1 MIKPEAL
8 TPQNIDEIYY
18 DITHDGKDRFY
29 FKHRNDFL
37 SQPAL
42 CEMREMPGGNGAW
55 CCYIFMRI
63 CEASVKAS
71 GIIQILRT
79 EIGFIPALA
88 RIVGESNEVNI
99 VATTVSFAIKKELLR
114 IIENEKYV
122 YIIIPCVCKD
132 HERTTKEAER
142 KKERRQLLQ
151 YQEKQELEANVKL
164 LDSKSDKIVF
174 GVNQN
179 VCLTES
185 EYKTLCTEYENA
197 DFIIN
202 RLSLYR
208 SARNIAYVGDDY
220 SYLLLSFVD
229 KHGIKRIKRIK
240 QDKSTL
246 LKQRERE
253 AKIGCPPSENDIE
266 IIGEDE
272 YKRLKKIAEE
282 VAHEIMKR

>member
-8 TPQNIDEIYY
+8 TPQNIDEIYN

-55 CCYIFMRI
+55 CCYVFMRI

-88 RIVGESNEVNI
+88 RIVGESNEMNI
-99 VATTVSFAIKKELLR
+99 VATTVNFAIKKELLK
-114 IIENEKYV
+114 IIETEKYV

-132 HERTTKEAER
+132 HERTTKAAER
-142 KKERRQLLQ
+142 KKEKRQLLRE
-151 YQEKQELEANVKL
+151 QEKQKLEVDTKL
-164 LDSKSDKIVF
+164 LDNKSDKKVF
-174 GVNQN
+174 GRNKN
-179 VCLTES
+179 VYLTES
-185 EYKTLCTEYENA
+185 EYKTLCADYENA
-197 DFIIN
+197 DFIID

-208 SARNIAYVGDDY
+208 SARNIAYGGDDY

-229 KHGIKRIKRIK
+229 KHGVKRIKK
-240 QDKSTL
+240 DKSIL
-246 LKQRERE
+246 IRQRERE
-253 AKIGCPPSENDIE
+253 AKVGCPPTEADIE

-272 YKRLKKIAEE
+272 YNRLKNIAAE
-282 VAHEIMKR
+282 VEKKIMKR